1 MHRAHADLADAVC
14 ACVPLECRA
23 LTGKP
28 HRGRVR
34 LCQPERASE
43 EKHGSRHSH
52 QTPQQQLPEAQ
63 GMSGNS
69 AGLGQTGRLSQHLG
83 GHLAQAIAGSSC
95 QALPAEAVPL
105 AEWKT
110 IPCLRALLCCRS

>member
-52 QTPQQQLPEAQ
+52 QTPQQQLPEA
-63 GMSGNS
+63 SHAWLLS
-69 AGLGQTGRLSQHLG
+69 RTGADWTS
-83 GHLAQAIAGSSC
+83 
-95 QALPAEAVPL
+95 
-105 AEWKT
+105 
-110 IPCLRALLCCRS
+110 